1 MLEILVVMAVGII
14 VMILAAKRRSKRS
27 MGKYIRGTID
37 ESTSFAALAAKDVAT
52 ADFDQV
58 VVDRMLIS
66 SVKATYSLRD
76 FTPAVNSGPI
86 LVGIAHSDYTDAE
99 IEEFLE
105 TTDSW
110 DEGNKVEQEVA
121 GRLIRRIGIFQ
132 SPALA
137 TESVTLNDGKPIRTK
152 LNWILNQGQTLQLWV
167 YNMGSAA
174 VATTTPVVDVAGQA
188 NLWAR

>member
-1 MLEILVVMAVGII
+1 MA
-14 VMILAAKRRSKRS
+14 KHRN

-37 ESTSFAALAAKDVAT
+37 ESTSFAALASKTVISAA
-52 ADFDQV
+52 FDQV
-58 VVDRMLIS
+58 VVDRMLCS
-66 SVKATYSLRD
+66 SVKAIYSLRD

-86 LVGIAHSDYTDAE
+86 LVGIAHSDYSAAE

-105 TTDSW
+105 TSDSW
-110 DEGNKVEQEVA
+110 DEGNKVEQEIA
-121 GRLIRRIGIFQ
+121 NRLIRRVGTFQ

-137 TESVTLNDGKPIRTK
+137 TESVSLNDGKPIRTK

-167 YNMGSAA
+167 YNLGSAA
-174 VATTTPVVDVAGQA
+174 VATTTPVVDLAGQA